1 MLELSDNKSIRV
13 RFAPSPTGSLHIG
26 GARTALFNWLFAKS
40 NNGEF
45 FLRIEDTD
53 KERSSREMADEILRG
68 LRWLGL
74 NFNENIVYQSSRLD
88 IYRKFALELLDNNK
102 AYHCF

>member
-1 MLELSDNKSIRV
+1 MIRT

-26 GARTALFNWLFAKS
+26 GLRTALFNYLFAKQ

-53 KERSSREMADEILRG
+53 KARSKKEWETVIFENLKELNLSFDNEAPRQSERGEI
-68 LRWLGL
+68 
-74 NFNENIVYQSSRLD
+74 YKK
-88 IYRKFALELLDNNK
+88 YLLK
-102 AYHCF
+102 I